1 MSFFV
6 MQSMIMPGDNPYI
19 RLFGA
24 FATAL
29 GFVLLFGAPT
39 IKALHNLSVKEIIRH
54 DGPETHHAKA
64 GTPTMGG
71 VFLLGGMVLALL
83 LWADF
88 SSVTTWGVLLSIV
101 LFGGIGCLD
110 DLQKL
115 LKKGSHGVSV
125 KGKLLLQLVASALV
139 VGVFVFGSKGVAFDT
154 AIYIPFTQRVLFDL
168 GFGYFPVM
176 VLGMVFLSN
185 AVNLTDGLDG
195 LATGLAIPVALVAL
209 LLGLFSSVTGGEQ
222 VVVVSAIMLG
232 GLLGFLWYNR
242 NPARVFMGDTG
253 SLTLGALLA
262 ILGMMTK
269 QEILIFLV
277 SGVFVFEAFSVML
290 QVGYYKRTKKR
301 IFLMAPV
308 HHHYE
313 KKGWAETKVV
323 QRFWL
328 VGWVVMGLISIGIV
342 TWGSGSV

>member
-1 MSFFV
+1 MPTIAASIFPKGITFLQVLEPFF
-6 MQSMIMPGDNPYI
+6 
-19 RLFGA
+19 
-24 FATAL
+24 TAL
-29 GFVLLFGAPT
+29 VLVLLFGKPF
-39 IKALHNLSVKEIIRH
+39 INLLRSYSVGEIIRH
-54 DGPETHHAKA
+54 DGPATHHTKA

-71 VFLLGGMVLALL
+71 VFLLVGIMASLFI
-83 LWADF
+83 WADLR
-88 SSVTTWGVLLSIV
+88 SVTVWSVLLSIL
-101 LFGGIGCLD
+101 LFGMIGCFD

-115 LKKGSHGVSV
+115 LKRGNHGVSV
-125 KGKLLLQLVASALV
+125 RGKLILQIIASSFV
-139 VGVFVFGSKGVAFDT
+139 VGFLMFASKGNTFNT

-168 GFGYFPVM
+168 GIGYFPIM

-209 LLGLFSSVTGGEQ
+209 LLGLFSSVAVGEH
-222 VVVVSAIMLG
+222 VVVVSAAMLG

-269 QEILIFLV
+269 QEILILLV
-277 SGVFVFEAFSVML
+277 SGVFVFEALSVML
-290 QVGYYKRTKKR
+290 QVGHFKRTKKR
-301 IFLMAPV
+301 IFLMAPI

-328 VGWVVMGLISIGIV
+328 VGWVVMGLISVGIV
-342 TWGSGSV
+342 TWGLGIV

>member
-1 MSFFV
+1 MSTILAAVFFQNV
-6 MQSMIMPGDNPYI
+6 FSAQV
-19 RLFGA
+19 FGPII
-24 FATAL
+24 TAL
-29 GFVLLFGAPT
+29 LLVLFLGRPF
-39 IKALHNLSVKEIIRH
+39 IKILQSYSVGEIIRH

-71 VFLLGGMVLALL
+71 VFLLLGMEVSLFI
-83 LWADF
+83 WADLR
-88 SSVTTWGVLLSIV
+88 SVATWGVLLCIL
-101 LFGGIGCLD
+101 LFGVIGCFD

-115 LKKGSHGVSV
+115 LKRGNHGVSV
-125 KGKLLLQLVASALV
+125 KGKLVLQTIASIVV
-139 VGVFVFGSKGVAFDT
+139 VGLLMFGSKGAAFDT

-168 GFGYFPVM
+168 GIGYFPIM
-176 VLGMVFLSN
+176 VLAMVFLSN

-209 LLGLFSSVTGGEQ
+209 LLGLFSTVSGGEQ

-262 ILGMMTK
+262 MMGMMTK

-277 SGVFVFEAFSVML
+277 SGVFAFEALSVML
-290 QVGYYKRTKKR
+290 QVGYYKRTKRR
-301 IFLMAPV
+301 IFLMAPI

-328 VGWVVMGLISIGIV
+328 VGWVVMGIISIGIV
-342 TWGSGSV
+342 TWGSGTV

>member
-1 MSFFV
+1 MLTTLATILPKELLSVQVFGPFV
-6 MQSMIMPGDNPYI
+6 V
-19 RLFGA
+19 
-24 FATAL
+24 AL
-29 GFVLLFGAPT
+29 LLVLLLGRPF
-39 IKALHNLSVKEIIRH
+39 IKMLQSFSVGEIIRH

-71 VFLLGGMVLALL
+71 VFLLAGMVVPLFVWGNLG
-83 LWADF
+83 
-88 SSVTTWGVLLSIV
+88 SVATWGVLLCIL
-101 LFGGIGCLD
+101 LFGGIGCFD

-115 LKKGSHGVSV
+115 LKRGNHGVSV
-125 KGKLLLQLVASALV
+125 KGKLILQTIAASVVA
-139 VGVFVFGSKGVAFDT
+139 GVLMFGSKGVVFDT
-154 AIYIPFTQRVLFDL
+154 AIYIPFTKRVLFDL
-168 GFGYFPVM
+168 GFGYFPIM
-176 VLGMVFLSN
+176 VLGIVFLSN

-209 LLGLFSSVTGGEQ
+209 LLGLFSAVSGGEQ
-222 VVVVSAIMLG
+222 VVVVSATMLG

-262 ILGMMTK
+262 VLGMMTK

-277 SGVFVFEAFSVML
+277 SGVFVFEALSVML
-290 QVGYYKRTKKR
+290 QVGYFKRTKKR
-301 IFLMAPV
+301 IFLMAPI

-328 VGWVVMGLISIGIV
+328 VGWVVMGIISIGIV
-342 TWGSGSV
+342 TWGSGTV